1 MKAFLLYQDHDFDL
15 KRNLPSHEQTLI
27 QDLEL
32 NTLFKT
38 MALGDKFLFE
48 VAHKVVLSGLE
59 NDLDTIL
66 YRQNILKD
74 CLKNSA
80 IVREIYDLAVEAI
93 EREKKIYFGFFS
105 KSPDTILHRAVQVLQ
120 LFVSMLKKLKHLAD
134 EQADKFESEGF
145 TAFFAM
151 LNKELDD
158 EYFASVQ
165 NHLKELKFRQ
175 GVLVSAELGKGNK
188 GDNYILRKQDKNQSW
203 LQRIFVHMPDLELVE
218 VVEEQMKG
226 LIEGAFA
233 RKPSAY
239 TFYIAD
245 RDQNGAR
252 ALSELRDRGI
262 NLVAN
267 ALAQSTDHIL
277 SFFTMLRTELAFY
290 IGCLNL
296 HGQLA
301 QMGEP
306 MSFPQ
311 PLTPS
316 ERRHCF
322 NGLYDVCLALT
333 MKQKVVGNDGVADQK
348 TLVVITGANQGGKS
362 TFLRSIGLAQL
373 MMQCGMFVP
382 AEAFSANV
390 CDGLFTH
397 YKRKEDTTMS
407 SGKLDEELSRMSD
420 IVKNITSNPMVLF
433 NESFAATNEREGS
446 EIARQII
453 CALLEKRIKVFFVT
467 HLYEFADSF
476 YDKQMDNAIFLRA
489 ERQADGGRTF
499 KVIEGKPLPTSYGED
514 LYKRIFGTDNS
525 SIVSPSLVLQLDP

>member
-1 MKAFLLYQDHDFDL
+1 MKAFLLYQAQDFDL
-15 KRNLPSHEQTLI
+15 KKKLPSNEPALI

-32 NTLFKT
+32 NTLFNA

-48 VAHKVVLSGLE
+48 VAQKALLSGLE

-80 IVREIYDLAVEAI
+80 LVREIYDLAVEAI
-93 EREKKIYFGFFS
+93 EREKKIYFGLFS
-105 KSPDTILHRAVQVLQ
+105 KSPDTILHRAIQVLQ
-120 LFVSMLKKLKHLAD
+120 MLVSMLKKLKHLAAD
-134 EQADKFESEGF
+134 HADKFESEGF

-151 LNKELDD
+151 LNRELTD
-158 EYFASVQ
+158 EYFVSVQ
-165 NHLKELKFRQ
+165 NHLRELKFRR
-175 GVLVSAELGKGNK
+175 GVLISAELGKGNK
-188 GDNYILRKQDKNQSW
+188 GANYILRKQDKKQSW
-203 LQRIFVHMPDLELVE
+203 LQRILAQMLPELEIVQAI
-218 VVEEQMKG
+218 EEQVKSW
-226 LIEGAFA
+226 IEGIFA
-233 RKPSAY
+233 KKPSAY

-252 ALSELRDRGI
+252 ALSELKDRGI

-290 IGCLNL
+290 VGCLNL

-306 MSFPQ
+306 VSFPL
-311 PLTPS
+311 PIAS
-316 ERRHCF
+316 GERRHSF

-333 MKQKVVGNDGVADQK
+333 MKQKIVGNDVAADHK
-348 TLVVITGANQGGKS
+348 NLVIITGANKGGKS

-373 MMQCGMFVP
+373 MMQCGMFAP
-382 AEAFSANV
+382 AESFRANV

-397 YKRKEDTTMS
+397 YKRKEDATMS

-420 IVKNITSNPMVLF
+420 IVNNITSNPMVLF

-453 CALLEKRIKVFFVT
+453 CALLEKRLKVFFVT
-467 HLYEFADSF
+467 HLYEFAQSF
-476 YDKQMDNAIFLRA
+476 YDKKTENAIFLRA
-489 ERQADGGRTF
+489 ERQTDGGRTF
-499 KVIEGKPLPTSYGED
+499 KLIEGEPLPTSYGED
-514 LYKRIFGTDNS
+514 LYQRIFGTDK
-525 SIVSPSLVLQLDP
+525 